1 MSREAVAN
9 VLAEIEE
16 IHPEVVDVEDA
27 AEVAVDD
34 GLTQHEI
41 TEEVVAVDTEL
52 QEVRRMED
60 TALALED
67 MTIVEDHIAEASP
80 TDLLLIETATRLA
93 AAGSDVEVEE
103 VIPGLE
109 SYAGKKPSM
118 EGIRQLA
125 STIWNAIVNFCRK
138 IWSRVVHF
146 FNLMIT
152 SLFGVKRAITKQ
164 KEKIAALK
172 AAGAKIKDDQKKITL
187 GREGVY
193 IARGEKGPKDMLDV
207 LSGAKAFGEAVEWL
221 TGGYTKGVIGAYSS
235 VGTALAAFNADD
247 MQKSL
252 GKVVVAVATSSI
264 GEYPRSYGSEK
275 VTHPSYS
282 DKTYKQSK
290 PLPGNYV
297 FIAAKNSGMVSSSN
311 LEKQPSVVA
320 DEVSHCTVVLKK
332 LHVEVDT
339 AGEFVT
345 ADLNSLEKLNV
356 LCDAI
361 ITHAK
366 VYAETG
372 KTAMEAARRNMEKA
386 TDALVSKTKDS
397 DAKPGDAT
405 MLKAAI
411 RFNVMLTEAASQ
423 PITAGIAAANT
434 LVRNYIILTRRNMAA
449 YA

>member
-1 MSREAVAN
+1 MREAVAN

-67 MTIVEDHIAEASP
+67 MAIVEDHITEASP

-93 AAGSDVEVEE
+93 AAGSDIEVEE

-109 SYAGKKPSM
+109 SYIGNKPSL
-118 EGIRQLA
+118 EGIKQLA

-138 IWSRVVHF
+138 IWSRVLHF

-152 SLFGVKRAITKQ
+152 SLFGVKRALTKQ

-172 AAGAKIKDDQKKITL
+172 AAGAKIKDDHKKLVL
-187 GREGVY
+187 GREGAY
-193 IARGEKGPKDMLDV
+193 IACGDKGPNSMSGV
-207 LSGAKAFGEAVEWL
+207 LADAKVFGDAVEWL
-221 TGGYTKGVIGAYSS
+221 TGEYTKHIIAAYGDVGAALSAFDSS
-235 VGTALAAFNADD
+235 N
-247 MQKSL
+247 MSKSL
-252 GKVVVAVATSSI
+252 AKVARSAVEAGI
-264 GEYPRSYGSEK
+264 YKYPSHFGNEK

-282 DKTYKQSK
+282 DRTFKQSNK
-290 PLPGNYV
+290 LPGNYV
-297 FIAAKNSGMVSSSN
+297 FIASKGADKVSMLD
-311 LEKQPSVVA
+311 LEKQPAVVA
-320 DEVSHCTVVLKK
+320 DEVAHWTVVLKK
-332 LHVEVDT
+332 LHMEVDT
-339 AGEFVT
+339 SGEFAT
-345 ADLNSLEKLNV
+345 ADLASLEKLNT

-366 VYAETG
+366 VYAENG
-372 KTAMEAARRNMEKA
+372 KANMETARRNMEKA
-386 TDALVSKTKDS
+386 TDTLVSKTKD
-397 DAKPGDAT
+397 DKIEPGDAT

-423 PITAGIAAANT
+423 PITTGIAAANT
-434 LVRNYIILTRRNMAA
+434 LVRNYIILTRRNLAA